1 MATTFSLIFFWKK
14 TANHILFCF
23 NCNFFSYHI
32 SFANN
37 VQAGYGNPRKI
48 YFKNLFE
55 H

>member
-1 MATTFSLIFFWKK
+1 MATTSVSFFLEE
-14 TANHILFCF
+14 NSQSYPFFQLQL
-23 NCNFFSYHI
+23 FSYHI